1 MTLGILDFVL
11 DTDGVHDTARRI
23 MAALPSGS
31 CLALTHPTTDA
42 DLGGEGD
49 VSRAQWRA
57 RPGADAVAV
66 KPWRD
71 RSGRSGPV
79 GVVTSVEGLLAR
91 PCGAT

>member
-11 DTDGVHDTARRI
+11 DTDGAHDTVRRI
-23 MAALPSGS
+23 MAALPSGG

-66 KPWRD
+66 KP
-71 RSGRSGPV
+71 
-79 GVVTSVEGLLAR
+79 
-91 PCGAT
+91 

>member
-1 MTLGILDFVL
+1 ISATR
-11 DTDGVHDTARRI
+11 TA
-23 MAALPSGS
+23 A
-31 CLALTHPTTDA
+31 
-42 DLGGEGD
+42 GGGGGA
-49 VSRAQWRA
+49 VARARGGA
-57 RPGADAVAV
+57 RPGAHAVAV

>member
-11 DTDGVHDTARRI
+11 DTDGAHDIVRRI
-23 MAALPSGS
+23 MAALPSGG

-42 DLGGEGD
+42 ALEGEGD

-66 KPWRD
+66 KP
-71 RSGRSGPV
+71 
-79 GVVTSVEGLLAR
+79 
-91 PCGAT
+91 